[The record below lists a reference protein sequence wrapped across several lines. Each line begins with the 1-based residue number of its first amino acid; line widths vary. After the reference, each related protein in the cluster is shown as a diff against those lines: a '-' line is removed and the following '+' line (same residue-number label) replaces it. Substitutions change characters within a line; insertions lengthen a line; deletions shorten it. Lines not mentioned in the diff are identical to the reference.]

1 MKKNPNKTASVQYQ
15 GNLIHFADSW
25 MQAYHGGKVYVC
37 VCLSELVHAE
47 GAEEKK
53 KKKSILWLL
62 CTANVNNAKSHT

>member
-37 VCLSELVHAE
+37 VFVRA
-47 GAEEKK
+47 GARWGDRGEKK
-53 KKKSILWLL
+53 KINIVAFVHCECEQCQKPYL
-62 CTANVNNAKSHT
+62 N